1 MNLIKSGDNRIEKIL
16 GNNEWKEEQ
25 DYRLSKF
32 IVAGAVKDRFFVKN
46 TFTGYVG
53 ELSDEEKRVFDL
65 LRQGPVKGTE
75 LAGSAMEELL
85 SQYVVIPAGQS
96 ELKQY
101 ALASFVIKNQTKNRK
116 GITNY
121 VILPTLACNARC
133 VYCYEAGMTVS
144 TMSMETAEQVVRFI
158 CRERHEGKIWL
169 TWFGGEPLVARDVI
183 SRICQGLKEKGIP
196 FTSKII
202 TNGVLMTREIAQEA
216 VRDWHLKDAQVSV
229 DGARDD
235 YEERKKYLAPAVH
248 NYDALMRGIHCLLD
262 AGVEVILRCN
272 YDSEN
277 LAGMKGFVDDVRRE
291 FGNSEKLFFY
301 FGMLYQE
308 QAKESYAQSCQR
320 MLEIR
325 RYMDETGMHYLKKA
339 SKNFHASFHYCLADS
354 DASSIVIYPD
364 GELNHCEE
372 FCENM
377 RMGNVY
383 DEDFKF
389 RMAEGT
395 QTPHEDCKDCPFL
408 PECTPFRRNG
418 CPDWFAGCRRT
429 MELEAAYSFEK
440 YARRTENGT

>member
-1 MNLIKSGDNRIEKIL
+1 MNLIRSGDNRIEKIL
-16 GNNEWKEEQ
+16 GKNEWMAERE
-25 DYRLSKF
+25 YRASRF
-32 IVAGAVKDRFFVKN
+32 VVAGASQGRFFVKN

-53 ELSDEEKRVFDL
+53 ELTDEEKAAFEL
-65 LRQGPVKGTE
+65 LQKGSVKGSALAKNVIKE
-75 LAGSAMEELL
+75 LLERYLVIPSEQEELR
-85 SQYVVIPAGQS
+85 
-96 ELKQY
+96 QY
-101 ALASFVIKNQTKNRK
+101 ALAAYVIKNQEKNRK

-144 TMSMETAEQVVRFI
+144 TMRMETADQVVRFI
-158 CRERHEGKIWL
+158 CRERREGKIRL

-183 SRICQGLKEKGIP
+183 ARISQGLTREGIP
-196 FTSKII
+196 FTSKLV
-202 TNGVLMTREIAQEA
+202 TNGVLMTKEIADEA
-216 VRDWHLKDAQVSV
+216 VRDWHLTEAQVSV
-229 DGARDD
+229 DGARGD
-235 YEERKKYLAPAVH
+235 YEARKSYLSPKIH
-248 NYDALMRGIHCLLD
+248 NYDALMQGIHCLLN
-262 AGVEVILRCN
+262 AGIEVILRVN

-277 LAGMKGFVDDVRRE
+277 LAGMKEFIDDLRRE
-291 FGNSEKLFFY
+291 FDNSEKLFLY

-308 QAKESYAQSCQR
+308 QAKESFAQSCQR
-320 MLEIR
+320 MLDVR
-325 RYMDETGMHYLKKA
+325 RYVDETGMHYLKKA
-339 SKNFHASFHYCLADS
+339 PGKHRASFHYCIADS
-354 DASSIVIYPD
+354 DGSGIVIYPD

-377 RMGNVY
+377 RMGNVF
-383 DEDFKF
+383 DEEF
-389 RMAEGT
+389 RFQTVKGT